1 MPDPRQDGVLDWSE
15 YSVEWFQSFI
25 VWPSRGSSVLFS
37 FLFRMNEEAVRDWW
51 RVRISNDDDLVYSV
65 TAENGRAL
73 QWTGIGPS
81 ESLFIA
87 AFLFFF
93 KL

>member
-37 FLFRMNEEAVRDWW
+37 FLFRMNEEAVRDW
-51 RVRISNDDDLVYSV
+51 
-65 TAENGRAL
+65 
-73 QWTGIGPS
+73 
-81 ESLFIA
+81 
-87 AFLFFF
+87 
-93 KL
+93 